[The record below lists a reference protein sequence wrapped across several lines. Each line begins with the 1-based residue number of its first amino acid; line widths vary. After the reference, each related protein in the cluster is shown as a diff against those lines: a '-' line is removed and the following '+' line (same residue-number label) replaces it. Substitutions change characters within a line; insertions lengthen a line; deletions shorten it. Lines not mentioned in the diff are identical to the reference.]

1 MRDRNLCVKL
11 NALTVFRNLLD
22 RPIISAFSE
31 LLRAYEIDDNENLYV
46 AYSKFV
52 AMLFKECDCITD
64 YILNCVLEDDN
75 FYIKSKGS
83 GKTLS
88 KTFDEAV
95 KIDLQF
101 LAEVS
106 AVKASDITGEFAI
119 KLPLFKSYEADFVK
133 IYEEKLLKV
142 AVEGY
147 GVFTKYKAF
156 MFDSNGLEAIKNPDA
171 QSLASLKGY
180 EYARDKVVKN
190 TESFLKGKSA
200 NNAFLYGDAGTGKSS
215 TVKAV
220 LNEFSHMGLRLI
232 EIKKSS
238 IVHLPKL
245 LDELAE
251 NPLKFILFIDDLSF
265 APEDKNFSTLKAILE
280 GSVVVPS
287 KNCIIYATSNR
298 RHLVKE
304 LMSEREGDDIHLR
317 DTLQETLSLSARF
330 GLTVT
335 FNAPN
340 KDDYLQIVDFYADK
354 FEIDIEREKL
364 HKMAM
369 TFEVRNGGRS
379 PRTAKHFISSLMADT
394 L

>member
-1 MRDRNLCVKL
+1 MQNSNLHVKL
-11 NALTVFRNLLD
+11 NSLTVFRALLKN
-22 RPIISAFSE
+22 PVISAFSE
-31 LLRAYEIDDNENLYV
+31 LLKFFETADTENLYM
-46 AYSKFV
+46 AYAKFV
-52 AMLFKECDCITD
+52 SKLFKEGDCLTD

-75 FYIKSKGS
+75 FYIRAKGANNAVSKV
-83 GKTLS
+83 L
-88 KTFDEAV
+88 DDAV
-95 KIDLQF
+95 KIDLEN
-101 LAEVS
+101 LKEIAS
-106 AVKASDITGEFAI
+106 VKALDITQSFDI
-119 KLPLFKSYEADFVK
+119 KMPLWNSYEADFVK
-133 IYEEKLLKV
+133 IYEEKLLNV
-142 AVEGY
+142 SINGY

-156 MFDSNGLEAIKNPDA
+156 MFDTNGLEPIKNPDT
-171 QSLASLKGY
+171 QSLKDLKGY

-190 TESFLKGKSA
+190 TKSFLKGGSA

-220 LNEFSHMGLRLI
+220 LNEFSEMGLRLI

-245 LDELAE
+245 LDELSL

-265 APEDKNFSTLKAILE
+265 APEDKSFSTLKAILE
-280 GSVVVPS
+280 GSVIVPS
-287 KNCIIYATSNR
+287 KNCVIYATSNR

-340 KDDYLQIVDFYADK
+340 KDDYLEIVDFYADMYSL
-354 FEIDIEREKL
+354 DISREEL
-364 HKMAM
+364 HKKAQ

-379 PRTAKHFISSLMADT
+379 PRTAKHFVSALMADT

>member
-1 MRDRNLCVKL
+1 MQNSNLYVKL
-11 NALTVFRNLLD
+11 NTLTVFRDLLEN
-22 RPIISAFSE
+22 PVISAFSE
-31 LLRAYEIDDNENLYV
+31 VLRLYEAGDKEELCMAY
-46 AYSKFV
+46 AKFSS
-52 AMLFKECDCITD
+52 MLFKEADCLTD
-64 YILNCVLEDDN
+64 FILERILSSDN
-75 FYIKSKGS
+75 FYIRARGADKNTGE
-83 GKTLS
+83 TL
-88 KTFDEAV
+88 DEALE
-95 KIDLQF
+95 IDLSN
-101 LAEVS
+101 LKEIAG
-106 AVKASDITGEFAI
+106 VKACDITKDLGV

-133 IYEEKLLKV
+133 IYQEKLLNV
-142 AVEGY
+142 SSLGY
-147 GVFTKYKAF
+147 GIFSKYRAF
-156 MFDSNGLEAIKNPDA
+156 IFDDKGILPIKNPDT
-171 QSLASLKGY
+171 QSLKDLKGY

-190 TESFLKGKSA
+190 TESFLNGQSA

-220 LNEFSHMGLRLI
+220 LNEFADKGLRLV

-245 LDELAE
+245 LDELSE

-265 APEDKNFSTLKAILE
+265 APEDKSFSTLKAILE
-280 GSVVVPS
+280 GSIIVPS
-287 KNCIIYATSNR
+287 KNCVIYATSNR

-340 KDDYLQIVDFYADK
+340 KDDYLEIVDFYAGMYNVKMD
-354 FEIDIEREKL
+354 REEL
-364 HKMAM
+364 HKKAQ

-379 PRTAKHFISSLMADT
+379 PRTAKHFIKALMADT